1 MNRNELFRQKSLEKA
16 TNPENLDQYLT
27 VTSPATWMIML
38 LLLVSLAGILC
49 WSVFGK
55 IHSYVN
61 TAVLVSESEAV
72 IYIKEDR
79 INQIKAGQDIIIN
92 DMPSGEIESPGE
104 TPVAASKDTINEYIM
119 HLADIYE
126 GSWVYEA
133 RVKLSQDLAPGVYPA
148 SIVIEELSPIKF
160 IMG

>member
-16 TNPENLDQYLT
+16 TNPDNLDQYLT
-27 VTSPATWMIML
+27 VTSPAAWMIML
-38 LLLVSLAGILC
+38 LLLVSLSGILC
-49 WSVFGK
+49 WSIFGK

-61 TAVLVSESEAV
+61 TAVLISESEAI

-104 TPVAASKDTINEYIM
+104 TPVAVNKDTINEYIM

-133 RVKLSQDLAPGVYPA
+133 RVKLSSDLAPGVYPA